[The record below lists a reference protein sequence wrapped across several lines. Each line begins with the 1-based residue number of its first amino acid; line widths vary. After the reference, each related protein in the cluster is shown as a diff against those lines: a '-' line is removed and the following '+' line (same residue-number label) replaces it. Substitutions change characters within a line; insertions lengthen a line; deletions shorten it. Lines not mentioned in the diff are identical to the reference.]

1 MKFQNFLALTRETL
15 KKRFLAQAR
24 SKNGRFFLLFFSF
37 FTHNAPIY
45 DTNKFQQNKNVH
57 IYVLKNWLGPPVNF
71 GLRTGLPSSGLI
83 RVLLWILCRV

>member
-1 MKFQNFLALTRETL
+1 MVDVFT
-15 KKRFLAQAR
+15 
-24 SKNGRFFLLFFSF
+24 FFSF

-71 GLRTGLPSSGLI
+71 GLRTGLFIVGIKPKTRGLGYDFSTFI
-83 RVLLWILCRV
+83 EDECKINILT